1 MARYPEPVTEPTP
14 TPSTDRPAMTT
25 ARRSA
30 TTTRKI
36 HDTPPAA
43 PLQRPKRLT
52 GGPRVTPRSP
62 SIVERKDGRHLRR
75 MTVYLPPD
83 MHKRLALFCVEQDRD
98 MSDVIREALVHL
110 LPRARA

>member
-1 MARYPEPVTEPTP
+1 
-14 TPSTDRPAMTT
+14 MTT
-25 ARRSA
+25 ARRSVA
-30 TTTRKI
+30 TTRKA
-36 HDTPPAA
+36 HDPQPSA

-52 GGPRVTPRSP
+52 GGPRLAPRSP

-83 MHKRLALFCVEQDRD
+83 MHKRLALYCVEQERD
-98 MSDVIREALVHL
+98 MSDVIREALLQH

>member
-1 MARYPEPVTEPTP
+1 
-14 TPSTDRPAMTT
+14 MTT
-25 ARRSA
+25 ARRSVSA
-30 TTTRKI
+30 TRKA
-36 HDTPPAA
+36 HDAPTAT

-52 GGPRVTPRSP
+52 GGPRLAARSP

-83 MHKRLALFCVEQDRD
+83 MHKRLALYCVENERD
-98 MSDVIREALVHL
+98 MSDVIREALLQH